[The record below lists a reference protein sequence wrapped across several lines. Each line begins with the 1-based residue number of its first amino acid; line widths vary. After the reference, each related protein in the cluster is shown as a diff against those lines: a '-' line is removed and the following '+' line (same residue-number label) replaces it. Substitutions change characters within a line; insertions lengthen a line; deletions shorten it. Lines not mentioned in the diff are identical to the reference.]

1 MLYLF
6 ILIYFTNI
14 GNSEK
19 IILYSKYIAMSI
31 LSTIGISEISKRSI
45 STATIISIKENK
57 SLPIKKKIN
66 PLINARLNPVKIY
79 ARLKESEKS
88 KTNNV

>member
-1 MLYLF
+1 
-6 ILIYFTNI
+6 
-14 GNSEK
+14 
-19 IILYSKYIAMSI
+19 MSI
-31 LSTIGISEISKRSI
+31 LSTIGISEMSKRSI

-79 ARLKESEKS
+79 ANPREFEKRR
-88 KTNNV
+88 TNNV